1 MVGAFLITVTQ
12 LEKTGSI
19 GKVFIPLEQIPLS
32 KLEIVR
38 AFGKAIYVQQ
48 MNYNRK
54 QKVHVRLSAFI
65 FMYECRSVDIR
76 AF

>member
-19 GKVFIPLEQIPLS
+19 EKVIISLEQIPLS

-38 AFGKAIYVQQ
+38 AFTRYF
-48 MNYNRK
+48 
-54 QKVHVRLSAFI
+54 HVRI
-65 FMYECRSVDIR
+65 W
-76 AF
+76 